1 MNTPFEVTVRN
12 AVARHLSLD
21 AAQIVPALH
30 LRNDLGL
37 DPLDLVLIALRL
49 EDMEQIDFP
58 IEQLGSVATVAE
70 LTRLFRAWIEAS
82 DFGMP
87 LVEPRRVTPSCVEA
101 LLDRK
106 RCA

>member
-1 MNTPFEVTVRN
+1 MNTPFEVTVRS
-12 AVARHLSLD
+12 AIARHLSVD
-21 AAQIVPALH
+21 VSQIVPILH

-37 DPLDLVLIALRL
+37 HPLDLVLIALRL

-58 IEQLGSVATVAE
+58 IEQLGSVETVGE
-70 LTRLFRAWIEAS
+70 LTALFRSWIAAS
-82 DFGMP
+82 DFGVP
-87 LVEPRRVTPSCVEA
+87 LVEPRRVTPSSVEA